1 MRHREPARARPR
13 RQSILCDKVDLKRSH
28 WEGISEEGREF
39 VAALLHKDPA
49 QRPSAKAALRH
60 PWLRGTA
67 RERSIGRPL
76 SLAVVQRI
84 QARRPALRPLAG

>member
-1 MRHREPARARPR
+1 M
-13 RQSILCDKVDLKRSH
+13 
-28 WEGISEEGREF
+28 
-39 VAALLHKDPA
+39 AALLHKDPA

-84 QARRPALRPLAG
+84 QARQPASRLFAGLCQTRAPLRRAQVVVRRCSYEHKCSASRAQPVR